1 MNFQTP
7 QSRNEAILQN
17 ALGAS
22 NPLGPPQ
29 SRIEALLQGVLEK
42 LGTMEKVVR
51 YIGVTTT
58 EIADG
63 STTNPITVNGAS
75 VTAVNGDM
83 VFYEGAAY
91 TWDGTCWQQTM
102 SFAEV
107 ITQIEGLTAEL
118 HSLGLSVQSGK
129 LCAVYNQN

>member
-1 MNFQTP
+1 MDFQTP

-17 ALGAS
+17 MLGAQ
-22 NPLGPPQ
+22 NELEPPQ
-29 SRIEALLQGVLEK
+29 SRIEALLLGLLAK

-58 EIADG
+58 ELTDG
-63 STTNPITVNGAS
+63 STTNPVTINGES

-83 VFYEGAAY
+83 VFYESAAY
-91 TWDGTCWQQTM
+91 TWDGSCWQQTM

-107 ITQIEGLTAEL
+107 ITQIESLTAEL

-129 LCAVYNQN
+129 LCAVYNSN